1 MSKKTAHEMF
11 QSEAWALLNG
21 MLPEEFAA
29 REKYTSVLAAQAAIH
44 GMHLLG
50 EKFAPLLGRRETPQV
65 GEIEELVVEGIQWHP
80 AQAKQ
85 LLAEWRTEMTALVS
99 FVGRVPV
106 PVGPEHDTPALVER
120 ILSCVERDQLSEGE
134 VQLADALLKAVQR
147 GQLICPD
154 SESEMLVLYLE
165 DAGAK
170 CRAALEEQSGGFE

>member
-1 MSKKTAHEMF
+1 MNKKTAHEMF

-29 REKYTSVLAAQAAIH
+29 REEYTALLAAEAAIH
-44 GMHLLG
+44 GLRLLG
-50 EKFAPLLGRRETPQV
+50 EKFTPLLGRRETPQA
-65 GEIEELVVEGIQWHP
+65 GEVEALVVEGIQRHP

-106 PVGPEHDTPALVER
+106 PVGPEHDTPAQVGR
-120 ILSCVERDQLSEGE
+120 ILSCVDRDRLSEGE
-134 VQLADALLKAVQR
+134 VQLADALFKAVQR

-154 SESEMLVLYLE
+154 SDSEMLVLHLE

-170 CRAALEEQSGGFE
+170 CRAALEGQSGGIA